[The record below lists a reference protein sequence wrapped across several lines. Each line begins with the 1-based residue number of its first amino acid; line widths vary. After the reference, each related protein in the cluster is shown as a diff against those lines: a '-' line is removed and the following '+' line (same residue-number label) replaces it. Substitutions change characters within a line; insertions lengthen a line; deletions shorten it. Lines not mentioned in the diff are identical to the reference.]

1 MEYLGGNTMENN
13 LAIKLLNSNG
23 KILSV
28 TFIKKDG
35 TIRVMNCRLGVT
47 KHLKG
52 GSSTLDPEKYMTVYD
67 LKSEGYRAIA
77 KDQILAIKGA

>member
-1 MEYLGGNTMENN
+1 MKKLQEVIENS
-13 LAIKLLNSNG
+13 KG

-35 TIRVMNCRLGVT
+35 TERTLHGRLGVT

-52 GSSTLDPEKYMTVYD
+52 GTSSVDHGRYILLYD
-67 LKSEGYRAIA
+67 LDNAGYRCVNRETITRV
-77 KDQILAIKGA
+77 KLGEIHE

>member
-1 MEYLGGNTMENN
+1 MKKLQEVIENS
-13 LAIKLLNSNG
+13 KG

-35 TIRVMNCRLGVT
+35 TERTLRGRTGVT

-52 GSSTLDPEKYMTVYD
+52 GKSSINHDKYLLLFD
-67 LKSEGYRAIA
+67 FDINDYRCVNRETITRV
-77 KDQILAIKGA
+77 KLGEVHE